1 MIECV
6 DTRRE
11 QTISENIG
19 LVHSC
24 AHRFK
29 GRGIEYDDLFQ
40 AGCMGLCKA
49 VDAFDPQRGVK
60 LSTYAVPVI
69 LGEMRRLFRDGG
81 AIKVGRAL
89 KELSLKAA
97 RACNE
102 FSLREGRQPTISELA
117 EQLGVEPAEASQALG
132 ASQQPLSLSA
142 DEENGGGQIDVPT
155 EAPEEKI
162 SELIALKQVVGE
174 LDPRDRS
181 LIVMRFFKS
190 RTQTQTAEV
199 LGMTQVQ
206 VSRREKKIL
215 QELKAKLS

>member
-1 MIECV
+1 MV
-6 DTRRE
+6 
-11 QTISENIG
+11 
-19 LVHSC
+19 
-24 AHRFK
+24 
-29 GRGIEYDDLFQ
+29 
-40 AGCMGLCKA
+40 KA
-49 VDAFDPQRGVK
+49 VDHFDEGRG
-60 LSTYAVPVI
+60 LQFSTYAVPVI

-89 KELSLKAA
+89 KELSL
-97 RACNE
+97 
-102 FSLREGRQPTISELA
+102 RQPGLAMSFLAGRAPATISELA

-190 RTQTQTAEV
+190 RTQTQTARCW
-199 LGMTQVQ
+199 G
-206 VSRREKKIL
+206 
-215 QELKAKLS
+215 

>member
-19 LVHSC
+19 LVHSR

-81 AIKVGRAL
+81 AVKVSRTL
-89 KELSLKAA
+89 KELSLRIGRA
-97 RACNE
+97 RE
-102 FSLREGRQPTISELA
+102 RLVL
-117 EQLGVEPAEASQALG
+117 ALG
-132 ASQQPLSLSA
+132 REAGVSASWRRRWSCRRSRLSRRFAPLRRRCLSQESDGTA
-142 DEENGGGQIDVPT
+142 
-155 EAPEEKI
+155 A
-162 SELIALKQVVGE
+162 
-174 LDPRDRS
+174 DRS
-181 LIVMRFFKS
+181 ICRLLI
-190 RTQTQTAEV
+190 
-199 LGMTQVQ
+199 
-206 VSRREKKIL
+206 RRRDQL
-215 QELKAKLS
+215 AM

>member
-1 MIECV
+1 MGCKM
-6 DTRRE
+6 DNRE
-11 QTISENIG
+11 QAIESNMG
-19 LVHSC
+19 LVHAC
-24 AHRFK
+24 AKRFR
-29 GRGIEYDDLFQ
+29 GRGIEYDDLVQ
-40 AGCMGLCKA
+40 AGCLGLVKA
-49 VDAFDPQRGVK
+49 VDHFDEGRG
-60 LSTYAVPVI
+60 LQFSTDAVPVI

-142 DEENGGGQIDVPT
+142 AEENGGGQIDVPT

>member
-1 MIECV
+1 MGCKM
-6 DTRRE
+6 DNRE
-11 QTISENIG
+11 QAIESNMG
-19 LVHSC
+19 LVHAC
-24 AHRFK
+24 AKRFR
-29 GRGIEYDDLFQ
+29 GGGIEYDELVQ
-40 AGCMGLCKA
+40 AGCLGLVKA
-49 VDAFDPQRGVK
+49 VDHFDEGRG
-60 LSTYAVPVI
+60 LQFSTYAVPVI

-190 RTQTQTAEV
+190 RTQTQTAEM

>member
-1 MIECV
+1 M
-6 DTRRE
+6 
-11 QTISENIG
+11 
-19 LVHSC
+19 
-24 AHRFK
+24 
-29 GRGIEYDDLFQ
+29 
-40 AGCMGLCKA
+40 
-49 VDAFDPQRGVK
+49 
-60 LSTYAVPVI
+60 
-69 LGEMRRLFRDGG
+69 
-81 AIKVGRAL
+81 
-89 KELSLKAA
+89 
-97 RACNE
+97 
-102 FSLREGRQPTISELA
+102 
-117 EQLGVEPAEASQALG
+117 
-132 ASQQPLSLSA
+132 
-142 DEENGGGQIDVPT
+142 PT

>member
-1 MIECV
+1 MGCKM
-6 DTRRE
+6 DNRE
-11 QTISENIG
+11 QAIESNMG
-19 LVHSC
+19 LVHAC
-24 AHRFK
+24 AKRFR
-29 GRGIEYDDLFQ
+29 GRGIEYDDLVQ
-40 AGCMGLCKA
+40 AGCLGLVKA
-49 VDAFDPQRGVK
+49 VDHFDEGRG
-60 LSTYAVPVI
+60 LQFSTYAVPVI

-89 KELSLKAA
+89 KEPSLKAA

-190 RTQTQTAEV
+190 RTQTQTAEM

>member
-1 MIECV
+1 MGCKM
-6 DTRRE
+6 DNRE
-11 QTISENIG
+11 QAIESNMG
-19 LVHSC
+19 LVHAC
-24 AHRFK
+24 AKRFR
-29 GRGIEYDDLFQ
+29 GRGIEYDDLVQ
-40 AGCMGLCKA
+40 AGCLGLVKA
-49 VDAFDPQRGVK
+49 VDHFDEGRG
-60 LSTYAVPVI
+60 LQFSTYAVPVI

-81 AIKVGRAL
+81 EIKVGRAL

-102 FSLREGRQPTISELA
+102 FSLREGRQPTICELA

-215 QELKAKLS
+215 QDLKAKLS

>member
-1 MIECV
+1 MGCKM
-6 DTRRE
+6 DNRE
-11 QTISENIG
+11 QAIESNMG
-19 LVHSC
+19 LVHAC
-24 AHRFK
+24 AKRFR
-29 GRGIEYDDLFQ
+29 GRGIEYDDLVQ
-40 AGCMGLCKA
+40 AGCLGLVKA
-49 VDAFDPQRGVK
+49 VDHFDEGRG
-60 LSTYAVPVI
+60 LQFSTYAVPVI

-81 AIKVGRAL
+81 AIKIGRAL

>member
-1 MIECV
+1 MGCKM
-6 DTRRE
+6 DNRE
-11 QTISENIG
+11 QAIESNMG
-19 LVHSC
+19 LVHAC
-24 AHRFK
+24 AKRFR
-29 GRGIEYDDLFQ
+29 GRGIEYDDLVQ
-40 AGCMGLCKA
+40 AGCLGLVKA
-49 VDAFDPQRGVK
+49 VDHFDEGRG
-60 LSTYAVPVI
+60 LQFSTYAVPVI

-162 SELIALKQVVGE
+162 SELNALKQVVGE

-190 RTQTQTAEV
+190 RTQTQTAEM

>member
-1 MIECV
+1 MGCKM
-6 DTRRE
+6 DNRE
-11 QTISENIG
+11 QAIESNMG
-19 LVHSC
+19 LVHAC
-24 AHRFK
+24 AKRFR
-29 GRGIEYDDLFQ
+29 GRGIEYDDLVQ
-40 AGCMGLCKA
+40 AGCLGLVKA
-49 VDAFDPQRGVK
+49 VDHFDEGRG
-60 LSTYAVPVI
+60 LQFSTYAVPVI

-102 FSLREGRQPTISELA
+102 FFLREGRQPTISELA

-190 RTQTQTAEV
+190 RTQTQTAEM

>member
-1 MIECV
+1 M
-6 DTRRE
+6 DNRE
-11 QTISENIG
+11 QAIESNMG
-19 LVHSC
+19 LVHAC
-24 AHRFK
+24 AKRFR
-29 GRGIEYDDLFQ
+29 GRGIEYDDLVQ
-40 AGCMGLCKA
+40 AGCLGLVKA
-49 VDAFDPQRGVK
+49 VDHFDEGRG
-60 LSTYAVPVI
+60 LQFSTYAVPVI

-117 EQLGVEPAEASQALG
+117 EQLSVEPAEASQALG

>member
-1 MIECV
+1 MEQVNVCGEYIWNGKFPSDLGIILDNTGFLPSYSAFENLRMI
-6 DTRRE
+6 
-11 QTISENIG
+11 
-19 LVHSC
+19 
-24 AHRFK
+24 A
-29 GRGIEYDDLFQ
+29 
-40 AGCMGLCKA
+40 
-49 VDAFDPQRGVK
+49 
-60 LSTYAVPVI
+60 
-69 LGEMRRLFRDGG
+69 
-81 AIKVGRAL
+81 AINKKV
-89 KELSLKAA
+89 S
-97 RACNE
+97 
-102 FSLREGRQPTISELA
+102 
-117 EQLGVEPAEASQALG
+117 
-132 ASQQPLSLSA
+132 

>member
-1 MIECV
+1 MGCKM
-6 DTRRE
+6 DNRE
-11 QTISENIG
+11 QAIESNMG
-19 LVHSC
+19 LVHAC
-24 AHRFK
+24 AKRFR
-29 GRGIEYDDLFQ
+29 GRGIEYDDLVQ
-40 AGCMGLCKA
+40 AGCLGLVKA
-49 VDAFDPQRGVK
+49 VDHFDEGRG
-60 LSTYAVPVI
+60 LQFSTYAVPVI

-162 SELIALKQVVGE
+162 SELNALKQVVGE

>member
-1 MIECV
+1 MGCKM
-6 DTRRE
+6 DNRE
-11 QTISENIG
+11 QAIESNMG
-19 LVHSC
+19 LVHAC
-24 AHRFK
+24 AKRFR
-29 GRGIEYDDLFQ
+29 GRGIEYDDLVQ
-40 AGCMGLCKA
+40 AGCLGLVKA
-49 VDAFDPQRGVK
+49 VDHFDEGRG
-60 LSTYAVPVI
+60 LQFSTYAVPVI

-155 EAPEEKI
+155 EAPEEKM

-190 RTQTQTAEV
+190 RTQTQTAEM

>member
-1 MIECV
+1 MGCKMDNRELAIE
-6 DTRRE
+6 
-11 QTISENIG
+11 SNMG
-19 LVHSC
+19 LVHAC
-24 AHRFK
+24 AKRFR
-29 GRGIEYDDLFQ
+29 GRGIEYDDLVQ
-40 AGCMGLCKA
+40 AGCLGLVKA
-49 VDAFDPQRGVK
+49 VDHFDEGRG
-60 LSTYAVPVI
+60 LQFSTYAVPVI

-190 RTQTQTAEV
+190 RTQTQTAEM

>member
-1 MIECV
+1 M
-6 DTRRE
+6 DKRE
-11 QTISENIG
+11 QAIESNMG
-19 LVHSC
+19 LVHAC
-24 AHRFK
+24 AKRFR
-29 GRGIEYDDLFQ
+29 GRGIEYDDLVQ
-40 AGCMGLCKA
+40 AGCLGLVKA
-49 VDAFDPQRGVK
+49 VDHFDESRG
-60 LSTYAVPVI
+60 LQFSTYAVPVI

-89 KELSLKAA
+89 KELSLKAT

-102 FSLREGRQPTISELA
+102 FSIREGRQPTISELA
-117 EQLGVEPAEASQALG
+117 ELLGVEPAEASQALG
-132 ASQQPLSLSA
+132 ASQIPLSLSA
-142 DEENGGGQIDVPT
+142 DDESGGGQIDVPT

-162 SELIALKQVVGE
+162 SEMIALKQVVGE
-174 LDPRDRS
+174 LEPRDRS

-190 RTQTQTAEV
+190 QTQTETAQV

>member
-1 MIECV
+1 MGCKM
-6 DTRRE
+6 DNRE
-11 QTISENIG
+11 QAIESNMG
-19 LVHSC
+19 LVHAC
-24 AHRFK
+24 AKRFR
-29 GRGIEYDDLFQ
+29 GRGIEYDDLVQ
-40 AGCMGLCKA
+40 AGCLGLVKA
-49 VDAFDPQRGVK
+49 VDHFDEGRG
-60 LSTYAVPVI
+60 LQFSTYAVPVI

-190 RTQTQTAEV
+190 RTQTQTAEM

-206 VSRREKKIL
+206 VSRREKQIL

>member
-1 MIECV
+1 MGCKM
-6 DTRRE
+6 DNRE
-11 QTISENIG
+11 QAIESNMG
-19 LVHSC
+19 LVHAC
-24 AHRFK
+24 AKRFR
-29 GRGIEYDDLFQ
+29 GRGIEYDDLVQ
-40 AGCMGLCKA
+40 AGCLGLVKA
-49 VDAFDPQRGVK
+49 VDHFDEGRG
-60 LSTYAVPVI
+60 LQFSTYAVPVI

-155 EAPEEKI
+155 EAPEEKFP
-162 SELIALKQVVGE
+162 S
-174 LDPRDRS
+174 
-181 LIVMRFFKS
+181 
-190 RTQTQTAEV
+190 
-199 LGMTQVQ
+199 
-206 VSRREKKIL
+206 
-215 QELKAKLS
+215 

>member
-1 MIECV
+1 MGCKM
-6 DTRRE
+6 DNRE
-11 QTISENIG
+11 QAIESNMG
-19 LVHSC
+19 LVHAS
-24 AHRFK
+24 AKRFR
-29 GRGIEYDDLFQ
+29 GRGIEYDDLVP
-40 AGCMGLCKA
+40 AGCLGLGKA
-49 VDAFDPQRGVK
+49 VDHFDEGRG
-60 LSTYAVPVI
+60 LQFSTYAVPVI

-117 EQLGVEPAEASQALG
+117 EQRGGEPAEASQALG
-132 ASQQPLSLSA
+132 ASQQPLSRSA

-190 RTQTQTAEV
+190 RTQTQTAEM

>member
-1 MIECV
+1 MGCKM
-6 DTRRE
+6 DNRE
-11 QTISENIG
+11 QAIESNMG
-19 LVHSC
+19 LVHAC
-24 AHRFK
+24 AKRFR
-29 GRGIEYDDLFQ
+29 GRGIEYDDLVQ
-40 AGCMGLCKA
+40 AGCLGLVKA
-49 VDAFDPQRGVK
+49 VDHFDEGRG
-60 LSTYAVPVI
+60 LQFSTYAVPVI

-102 FSLREGRQPTISELA
+102 FSLREGRQPTICELA

-162 SELIALKQVVGE
+162 SDLIALKQVVGE

-190 RTQTQTAEV
+190 RTQPQTAEV